1 MLVTTKIRTPKSH
14 ENCLLCGD
22 KNRFG
27 MKLEFHTIG
36 DGEVSA
42 TLSSNKHHQ
51 GYEGILHG
59 GFVASL
65 LDSAMC
71 NALFAIGV
79 EAVTADMH
87 IRYREE
93 VPYNSEVELVG
104 KVISKSKL
112 LYKVEAKLLQDGKPV
127 AEATSRFVKR
137 R

>member
-1 MLVTTKIRTPKSH
+1 MLVTTKVSTPKSH

-22 KNRFG
+22 KNRYG
-27 MKLEFHTIG
+27 MKLEFHTIS

-42 TLSSNKHHQ
+42 KLSSNKHHQ

-79 EAVTADMH
+79 EAVTADMQ
-87 IRYREE
+87 IRFLEE
-93 VPYNSEVELVG
+93 VSYDSEVELVG
-104 KVISKSKL
+104 KVVSKSNL
-112 LYKVEAKLLQDGKPV
+112 LYKVEAKLLKDRRPV

-137 R
+137 K